1 MEDKKAFSKFK
12 LKEKKDEGEG
22 SGPSGSGGN
31 AASKY
36 FKPGFIF
43 NNQQQQVQKN
53 DDHFDDDL
61 SDTDY
66 EQAIEAASQQLV
78 AKKAPSSFPEKA
90 TASSS
95 SLSSSSAPKA
105 GSSSS
110 SVESA
115 ALERVNQ
122 VASQAVDFASTK
134 SSSSSTHNIPSL
146 KGSNTILVNS
156 NQQKNPLLQSL
167 RSVRYY
173 HVIHPEYIYERVNE
187 LSRGGG
193 LYQLKVLLVMV
204 DHVVY
209 EAHLKELTILAV
221 RTNWTLL
228 VAWTYEEAARHIE
241 HLRVNAEKPADVI
254 MGRFDDGLGCGTTS
268 TSTSSTGNSSSSS
281 SKAFSMN
288 QSLVDALTS
297 VKSVNRTDAATLL
310 GSFDTFGDLVR
321 ANTDLLTCCPG
332 ISMVKAKR
340 LQTLFQKPFCSER

>member
-1 MEDKKAFSKFK
+1 M
-12 LKEKKDEGEG
+12 
-22 SGPSGSGGN
+22 
-31 AASKY
+31 
-36 FKPGFIF
+36 
-43 NNQQQQVQKN
+43 
-53 DDHFDDDL
+53 
-61 SDTDY
+61 
-66 EQAIEAASQQLV
+66 LV
-78 AKKAPSSFPEKA
+78 
-90 TASSS
+90 
-95 SLSSSSAPKA
+95 
-105 GSSSS
+105 
-110 SVESA
+110 
-115 ALERVNQ
+115 
-122 VASQAVDFASTK
+122 STFRHNPFFLH
-134 SSSSSTHNIPSL
+134 ST
-146 KGSNTILVNS
+146 VNS

-167 RSVRYY
+167 RSVRYVLTDAISPAHYLLSDSCCALFLSLKY

>member
-1 MEDKKAFSKFK
+1 MSSS
-12 LKEKKDEGEG
+12 LPEKT
-22 SGPSGSGGN
+22 
-31 AASKY
+31 AAS
-36 FKPGFIF
+36 
-43 NNQQQQVQKN
+43 
-53 DDHFDDDL
+53 
-61 SDTDY
+61 S
-66 EQAIEAASQQLV
+66 A
-78 AKKAPSSFPEKA
+78 
-90 TASSS
+90 
-95 SLSSSSAPKA
+95 LSSSSAPKA
-105 GSSSS
+105 GSSSTSS

-122 VASQAVDFASTK
+122 VASQAVDFATTK
-134 SSSSSTHNIPSL
+134 SSSSTHNIPSL
-146 KGSNTILVNS
+146 KGSNTILGLFGPCWFLLFVITLFPLFPVNS

-167 RSVRYY
+167 RSVRYVLTDAISPAHYLLSDSCCALFLSLKY

-254 MGRFDDGLGCGTTS
+254 MGRFDDGLGCGTIS
-268 TSTSSTGNSSSSS
+268 TSTGNSS

>member
-1 MEDKKAFSKFK
+1 M
-12 LKEKKDEGEG
+12 
-22 SGPSGSGGN
+22 
-31 AASKY
+31 
-36 FKPGFIF
+36 
-43 NNQQQQVQKN
+43 QKN

-78 AKKAPSSFPEKA
+78 GKKASSSLPEKA
-90 TASSS
+90 ASSS
-95 SLSSSSAPKA
+95 SGLSSSSAPKA
-105 GSSSS
+105 GSSSTSS

-122 VASQAVDFASTK
+122 VASQAVDFATTK
-134 SSSSSTHNIPSL
+134 SSSSTHNIPSL
-146 KGSNTILVNS
+146 KGSNTILGLSVTMLISTFRHNKFFLHSTVNS

-167 RSVRYY
+167 RSVRYVLTDAISPAHYLLSDSCCALFLGLKY

-209 EAHLKELTILAV
+209 EAHLKEMTILAV

-254 MGRFDDGLGCGTTS
+254 MGRFDDGLGCGTSTS
-268 TSTSSTGNSSSSS
+268 TSTSSTGNSS